1 MSGNEQMAAAWD
13 GPEGDHWADHAE
25 RYEATA
31 EHYRRTLLGAVDL
44 TEHSAVLDIGCGT
57 GVSTIEAGRIASA
70 GTALGVDLSSRMLAR
85 ARSLAAAEGLGHVR
99 FDRADAQVHPFD
111 TATYDVAISS
121 FGAMFFS
128 DPVAAFANI
137 GRSLRPGGALVMLVW
152 RDLARNEWVEAL
164 RTALAAGRDL
174 PVPPPGAAGPF
185 GLADRP
191 IAAQRLEDA
200 GYRHVDFTSIDE
212 PIRFG
217 HDADDAYSFV
227 STFGMTRGL
236 TADLDTSARDAA
248 LERLHR
254 TLEDHETTDGVLFRG
269 SAWLISARTDDGAG

>member
-70 GTALGVDLSSRMLAR
+70 GSALGVDLSSRMLAR
-85 ARSLAAAEGLGHVR
+85 GRSLAAAEGLGHVR
-99 FDRADAQVHPFD
+99 FDQADAQVHPFD
-111 TATYDVAISS
+111 AATYDVAMSS

-137 GRSLRPGGALVMLVW
+137 GRALRPGGSLVMLVW
-152 RDLARNEWVEAL
+152 RDLARNEWVEAV

-185 GLADRP
+185 GLADRR
-191 IAAQRLEDA
+191 IATQRLEDA

-217 HDADDAYSFV
+217 RDAGDAYSFV
-227 STFGMTRGL
+227 STFGITRGL
-236 TADLDTSARDAA
+236 TADLDTPARDAA

-254 TLEDHETTDGVLFRG
+254 TLEDHETADGVLFRG

>member
-31 EHYRRTLLGAVDL
+31 EHYRRTLLGAVEL

-70 GTALGVDLSSRMLAR
+70 GSALGVDLSSRMLAR
-85 ARSLAAAEGLGHVR
+85 GRSLAAAEGLGHVR
-99 FDRADAQVHPFD
+99 FDQFDAQVHPFD
-111 TATYDVAISS
+111 TATYDVAMSS

-137 GRSLRPGGALVMLVW
+137 GRSLRPGGSLVMLVW
-152 RDLARNEWVEAL
+152 RDLARNEWVEAV

-185 GLADRP
+185 GLADRR
-191 IAAQRLEDA
+191 IATQRLEDA

-217 HDADDAYSFV
+217 RDAGDAYSFV
-227 STFGMTRGL
+227 STFGITSGL

-254 TLEDHETTDGVLFRG
+254 TLEDHETADGVLFRG

>member
-70 GTALGVDLSSRMLAR
+70 GSALGVDLSSRMLAR
-85 ARSLAAAEGLGHVR
+85 GRSLAAAEGLGHVR
-99 FDRADAQVHPFD
+99 FDQADAQVHPFD
-111 TATYDVAISS
+111 AATYDVAMSC

-137 GRSLRPGGALVMLVW
+137 GRSLQPGGSLVMLVW
-152 RDLARNEWVEAL
+152 RGLARNEWVEAV

-185 GLADRP
+185 GLADRR
-191 IAAQRLEDA
+191 IATQRLEDA
-200 GYRHVDFTSIDE
+200 GYRHIDFTSIDE

-217 HDADDAYSFV
+217 RDADDAYSFV
-227 STFGMTRGL
+227 STFGITRGL

-254 TLEDHETTDGVLFRG
+254 ALEDHETADGVLFRG